1 MKTNAPRFITWLIA
15 FLLGLGGIL
24 GHYGIVTGFLAAN
37 AFMLLMIGFAILVLG
52 TLFKGL

>member
-24 GHYGIVTGFLAAN
+24 GHYDIVSGFLAAN
-37 AFMLLMIGFAILVLG
+37 AFMLLMVGFVILALS
-52 TLFKGL
+52 TLVKGL